1 MTWLP
6 QLVGVMWEVLQ
17 KLRCDRQSVS
27 LASRELH
34 TAKVPTPTLARQH
47 CRWCQI
53 LDQEEVEVKKQ
64 EEEEEEAVYE
74 TVELARVEV
83 RTDSASLE
91 KTYSLVVSQKG
102 RDRERGRDKAR
113 YKVRERE
120 RTYGE
125 VREREGRTRERQVE
139 TEWRGRSP
147 GRRWRGRSSSSSRR
161 SEEEGRQ
168 GGQGREWEPGG
179 WTGRLVTADFV
190 EPARGAEWRGRS
202 PGITGE
208 HW

>member
-1 MTWLP
+1 MSWLP
-6 QLVGVMWEVLQ
+6 QLVGVMWEVMQ
-17 KLRCDRQSVS
+17 KLRGERQSV
-27 LASRELH
+27 SRELH
-34 TAKVPTPTLARQH
+34 TAKVPTPSLARQH

-53 LDQEEVEVKKQ
+53 LDQEEDPVEVKKK
-64 EEEEEEAVYE
+64 EEEEEDTVYE

-91 KTYSLVVSQKG
+91 KTYSLVVRHSDRERDRG
-102 RDRERGRDKAR
+102 RDREKQKA
-113 YKVRERE
+113 RERE

-139 TEWRGRSP
+139 SDWRGRSP
-147 GRRWRGRSSSSSRR
+147 ERSWRGRSPSSSRR
-161 SEEEGRQ
+161 SEVEARQ
-168 GGQGREWEPGG
+168 GAGWEPGG
-179 WTGRLVTADFV
+179 WTGRVVTGDFV
-190 EPARGAEWRGRS
+190 EPSRGAEWRGRS

>member
-1 MTWLP
+1 MSWLP

-17 KLRCDRQSVS
+17 KLRGDRQSV
-27 LASRELH
+27 SRELH

-53 LDQEEVEVKKQ
+53 LEEDQEKEDKV
-64 EEEEEEAVYE
+64 EEEEETVYE
-74 TVELARVEV
+74 TVELARLEV
-83 RTDSASLE
+83 KTDSASLE
-91 KTYSLVVSQKG
+91 QTYSLVVRHSDRDRDRQRERERG
-102 RDRERGRDKAR
+102 RDRERAKA
-113 YKVRERE
+113 RERE

-139 TEWRGRSP
+139 TDWRGRSP
-147 GRRWRGRSSSSSRR
+147 ERRWRGRSPSTSRR
-161 SEEEGRQ
+161 SEGEARQ
-168 GGQGREWEPGG
+168 GGGWEPGG
-179 WTGRLVTADFV
+179 WTGRVVTGDFV
-190 EPARGAEWRGRS
+190 EPSRGAEWRGRS

>member
-1 MTWLP
+1 MSWLP

-17 KLRCDRQSVS
+17 QLRCDRQPLSPARRGV
-27 LASRELH
+27 ELH

-53 LDQEEVEVKKQ
+53 LDQK
-64 EEEEEEAVYE
+64 EEEEQEKEEEEDSVYE

-83 RTDSASLE
+83 RTDSDSLE
-91 KTYSLVVSQKG
+91 RTYSVVRPRDRG
-102 RDRERGRDKAR
+102 RDRERYRG
-113 YKVRERE
+113 RERE

-139 TEWRGRSP
+139 SDWRGRSP
-147 GRRWRGRSSSSSRR
+147 ERSWRGRSSSSLRW
-161 SEEEGRQ
+161 E
-168 GGQGREWEPGG
+168 EPGVSWQPGEAGESAG
-179 WTGRLVTADFV
+179 WRGRVSSGEFV
-190 EPARGAEWRGRS
+190 GRGAEWRGRS

-208 HW
+208 YW

>member
-1 MTWLP
+1 MSWLP

-17 KLRCDRQSVS
+17 KLRGDRQSV
-27 LASRELH
+27 SRELH

-53 LDQEEVEVKKQ
+53 LEEDQEKEDKV
-64 EEEEEEAVYE
+64 EEEEETVYE
-74 TVELARVEV
+74 TVELARLEV
-83 RTDSASLE
+83 KTDSASLE
-91 KTYSLVVSQKG
+91 RTYSLVVRHSDRDRDRQRERG
-102 RDRERGRDKAR
+102 RDRERAKA
-113 YKVRERE
+113 RERE

-139 TEWRGRSP
+139 TDWRGRSP
-147 GRRWRGRSSSSSRR
+147 ERRWRGRSPSTSRR
-161 SEEEGRQ
+161 SEGEARQ
-168 GGQGREWEPGG
+168 GGGWEPGG
-179 WTGRLVTADFV
+179 WTGRVVTGDFV
-190 EPARGAEWRGRS
+190 EPSRGAEWRGRS

>member
-1 MTWLP
+1 MSWLP

-17 KLRCDRQSVS
+17 QLRCDRQPLSPARRGV
-27 LASRELH
+27 ELH

-53 LDQEEVEVKKQ
+53 LEQKEEQ
-64 EEEEEEAVYE
+64 EEEEEESVYE

-91 KTYSLVVSQKG
+91 RTYSVVRQ
-102 RDRERGRDKAR
+102 RNRRIE
-113 YKVRERE
+113 RERE

-125 VREREGRTRERQVE
+125 VREREGRTRERQEE
-139 TEWRGRSP
+139 TDWRGRSP
-147 GRRWRGRSSSSSRR
+147 GRRWRGRSSSSLRW
-161 SEEEGRQ
+161 E
-168 GGQGREWEPGG
+168 GGQPGESGG
-179 WTGRLVTADFV
+179 WRGRVVSGEFV
-190 EPARGAEWRGRS
+190 VSGRGPEWRGRS
-202 PGITGE
+202 PGIAGE